1 LTILVKIVHGRII
14 FKNKY
19 IIFVVPI
26 KINIGM
32 HQNIVEV
39 EIIISRKMC
48 NLVNDFVVYYKY
60 KQEMLSKISQINTC
74 LLIVCVYCVFFIII
88 IIIIMVI
95 IIAVTV
101 V

>member
-1 LTILVKIVHGRII
+1 MTILVKIVHGRII

-74 LLIVCVYCVFFIII
+74 LLIVCVYCVFLLLLLSLLWLLLLP
-88 IIIIMVI
+88 
-95 IIAVTV
+95 
-101 V
+101 